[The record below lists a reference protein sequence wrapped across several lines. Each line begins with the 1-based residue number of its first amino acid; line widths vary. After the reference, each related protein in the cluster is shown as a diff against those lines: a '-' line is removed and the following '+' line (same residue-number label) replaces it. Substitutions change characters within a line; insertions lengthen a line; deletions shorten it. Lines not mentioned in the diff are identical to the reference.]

1 MCIDFD
7 KPRYI
12 ISLKKPKKHSKEIV
26 SKGECGYPSVVGYFS
41 LEDTFMSLE
50 YAKDYIDTMVQFNM
64 WMPYDGLTL
73 DNIEIQEVNIKFNK
87 IEGDN

>member
-12 ISLKKPKKHSKEIV
+12 IALKKPKKHSKEIV
-26 SKGECGYPSVVGYFS
+26 SKGQCGYPSVVGYFS

-50 YAKDYIDTMVQFNM
+50 YAKDYIDTMIQFNM

-73 DNIEIQEVNIKFNK
+73 DNIEIQEITFNFKDVNT
-87 IEGDN
+87 